1 MNPSDVVY
9 NRFIAPL
16 NKKEKGNIGVELEF
30 PLINLEKRPVDKDL
44 ALKFMHELLKNG
56 FTVEDYDIDG
66 NPAFI
71 VNGDGDVI
79 SYDNSYNN
87 IEFSMKYCDDLI
99 AIKDRFYALHNFAT
113 DYFKKQNYIIAG
125 MGTNLYKQYTE
136 VSHVNYPVYNMVQKF
151 LHVNNCDKTH
161 DYPDFP
167 AYLSSVQTHLDI
179 DAPNVPVVADLF
191 SKIDFACAY
200 IFSNSL
206 SFDDTDYLCMR
217 DFLWHKS
224 AFGLLYGHTGLPD
237 ADYVNLDGLEDSYLE
252 KFMFNRIRNGQYEL
266 ISPVTIREYFESPD
280 NDKEDICQYLSFRN
294 IEVTA
299 RGTVEVR
306 SSCTQPLR
314 DAFAP
319 PAFYLGLSNNLE
331 CALGITDGFFN
342 SFDLP
347 YTNWELRQFAVKGIV
362 PPELDTQELKR
373 FIVSLVEVSKKGLSS
388 RQKGEET
395 LIDCLFERANNL
407 SCPALVVK
415 ERLEKGDTLENII
428 KDYSK
433 II

>member
-1 MNPSDVVY
+1 MNPIDVVY

-16 NKKEKGNIGVELEF
+16 NKKTKGNIGVELEF
-30 PLINLEKRPVDKDL
+30 PLINLNKKPVDKNF
-44 ALKFMHELLKNG
+44 ALGFMHELLKNG

-66 NPAFI
+66 NPAFV

-87 IEFSMKYCDDLI
+87 IEFSMAYGENLI
-99 AIKDRFYALHNFAT
+99 SLKDRFYSLYNFAT

-125 MGTNLYKQYTE
+125 MGTNLYKKYTE
-136 VSHVNYPVYNMVQKF
+136 VSHVNYPVYNMVQEF
-151 LHVNNCDKTH
+151 LHRNNCDKTH
-161 DYPDFP
+161 NYPDFP

-179 DAPNVPVVADLF
+179 DAPFVPVVADLF
-191 SKIDFACAY
+191 SEIDFACAY

-217 DFLWHKS
+217 DYLWQKS
-224 AFGLLYGHTGLPD
+224 AFGLLDGHTGLPD
-237 ADYVNLDGLEDSYLE
+237 LYVNIDGLCDSYLE
-252 KFMFNRIRNGQYEL
+252 RYMFNRIRNGQYEL
-266 ISPVTIREYFESPD
+266 IPPEKLKSYFENNDD
-280 NDKEDICQYLSFRN
+280 NDIHQFLSFRN

-306 SSCTQPLR
+306 SSCTQPLC

-319 PAFYLGLSNNLE
+319 PAFYLGLSNNLQD
-331 CALGITDGFFN
+331 ALEITDGFFKN
-342 SFDLP
+342 CNLP
-347 YTNWELRQFAVKGIV
+347 YTNWELRQFAVKGVV
-362 PPELDTQELKR
+362 PPQLHKDKLKA
-373 FIVSLVEVSKKGLSS
+373 FILSLVETSKSGLVT
-388 RQKGEET
+388 RNKGEEA

-415 ERLEKGDTLENII
+415 ERLLKGENLENII
-428 KDYSK
+428 RDFSK
-433 II
+433 GLVL